1 MMKSS
6 RRQILLSSLAAA
18 PLLVNSCGYKI
29 AGKAN
34 LLPDDLQTIGI
45 PPFHNITTRY
55 KLTERFPAMLTREF
69 LSRTKY
75 RILPDANGAD
85 AVLQGSVN
93 SVLAFPVLFDAAT
106 GRASGVQV
114 QAILGITFTNTK
126 TGTLIYSNPGF
137 DFRQRYEI
145 SIDPLAFFD
154 ESTPAFER
162 MGRELATAVVTAIL
176 ENF

>member
-1 MMKSS
+1 MSKLD
-6 RRQILLSSLAAA
+6 RRQFALLLGTGLST
-18 PLLVNSCGYKI
+18 SCGYHV

-34 LLPDDLQTIGI
+34 MIPDNIRSIGI
-45 PPFHNITTRY
+45 PPFRNATTRY
-55 KLTERFPAMLTREF
+55 KLTERFPSLLTREF

-75 RILPDANGAD
+75 QILPDAEGAD
-85 AVLQGSVN
+85 AVLQGTIN
-93 SVLAFPVLFDAAT
+93 AVLAFPVLFDAAT

-114 QAILGITFTNTK
+114 QVVIAITLLNK
-126 TGTLIYSNPGF
+126 RTGTYLYNNPGF

-145 SIDPLAFFD
+145 STDPLAFFD

-162 MGRELATAVVTAIL
+162 MGRDLAATVVTAVL

>member
-1 MMKSS
+1 MID
-6 RRQILLSSLAAA
+6 RRAFLATSALTA
-18 PLLVNSCGYKI
+18 SCGYHV

-34 LLPDDLQTIGI
+34 LVPKDIVSIGI
-45 PPFHNITTRY
+45 PPFHNTTTRY
-55 KLTERFPAMLTREF
+55 KLTERFPSLLTREF

-75 RILPDANGAD
+75 QILPDANGAD
-85 AVLQGSVN
+85 AVLQGSIS
-93 SVLAFPVLFDAAT
+93 SVQAFPVLFDAAT

-114 QAILGITFTNTK
+114 QVVVAVYLKNMK
-126 TGTLIYSNPGF
+126 TGTLIYNNSGF

-145 SIDPLAFFD
+145 STDPLAFFD

-162 MGRELATAVVTAIL
+162 MGRELAAATVTAIL

>member
-1 MMKSS
+1 MMG
-6 RRQILLSSLAAA
+6 RRAFITVTLAGGGLA
-18 PLLVNSCGYKI
+18 SCGYRV

-34 LLPDDLQTIGI
+34 LMPTDIQSIGI
-45 PPFHNITTRY
+45 PPFSNATTRY
-55 KLTERFPAMLTREF
+55 KLTDRFPSLLTREF

-75 RILPDANGAD
+75 QILPDATGAD
-85 AVLQGSVN
+85 AVLQGSITTI
-93 SVLAFPVLFDAAT
+93 LAFPVLFDAAT

-114 QAILGITFTNTK
+114 QAVIAITLRNMK

-145 SIDPLAFFD
+145 STDPLAFFD

-162 MGRELATAVVTAIL
+162 MGRELAAATVTAIL